1 MSQDHG
7 DQLDQQLLFEVIE
20 NQLADGYPLKVK
32 ATLMRLCMIGH
43 SRDDAL
49 ELIACALAPEM
60 FAVVELAQ
68 EFNLPRYE
76 AHLDLLPQTALK
88 GKTVLPLATGGS
100 PHHMLALDYA
110 LRPVLQSL
118 GARHILPGV
127 YASDAQ
133 IPKDEAGDYQI
144 GGEIAQRLDDAT
156 HTLLQEGLRLS
167 AVPVSRPVPFSQALY
182 SV

>member
-32 ATLMRLCMIGH
+32 ATLMRLCMTGH
-43 SRDDAL
+43 SREDAL

-76 AHLDLLPQTALK
+76 AHLDLLPQT
-88 GKTVLPLATGGS
+88 PWIEQ
-100 PHHMLALDYA
+100 D
-110 LRPVLQSL
+110 
-118 GARHILPGV
+118 
-127 YASDAQ
+127 
-133 IPKDEAGDYQI
+133 
-144 GGEIAQRLDDAT
+144 
-156 HTLLQEGLRLS
+156 
-167 AVPVSRPVPFSQALY
+167 
-182 SV
+182 